1 MNDIIQDAE
10 NYISD
15 LYKKKMS
22 KELTFHNLKHIKRTV
37 NAANLLAENSGLSQH
52 EKEILNIAAWFHD
65 VGHIQVY
72 EDHEEKSAQMAKQF
86 LQENNYP
93 SDKIDKILG
102 CIRATRL
109 AAEPTN
115 FLEKIM
121 QDADII
127 HLGKKNY
134 FKRNKE
140 LRKEWHDVL
149 GEEYSDEKWIE
160 NNIKFFQ
167 EHEFQTE
174 YARSKFNQQ
183 RLINLAALQEK
194 LDRKN
199 KSTGEIMKSE
209 SIPDQLAKKVKAV
222 KTPDR
227 GVETMFRL
235 TSKNH
240 FTLSSIADSKASTL
254 ISISALII
262 SIILSVLVGK
272 LTEEPNLILPTVF
285 ILITLLGTIVFAV
298 LSTRPKVTSFRLT
311 REDISQKK
319 GNLLFFGNFIN
330 MPVEE
335 YEWSMQEVMN
345 DRDYL
350 YNNIIRDIYYLG
362 VVLGKKYRY
371 LRIAYNVFMYGL
383 ILSVVT
389 YIIAFAL

>member
-37 NAANLLAENSGLSQH
+37 NAANLLAENSGLTQH
-52 EKEILNIAAWFHD
+52 EIEILNIAAWFHD

-115 FLEKIM
+115 LLEKIM
-121 QDADII
+121 RDADII
-127 HLGKKNY
+127 HLGKKSY

-140 LRKEWHDVL
+140 LRKEWHDLL

-199 KSTGEIMKSE
+199 KSMGEIMKSE

-272 LTEEPNLILPTVF
+272 LAEEPNLILPTVF

>member
-37 NAANLLAENSGLSQH
+37 NAANLLAENSGLTQH
-52 EKEILNIAAWFHD
+52 EIEILNIAAWFHD

-121 QDADII
+121 RDADII
-127 HLGKKNY
+127 HLGKKSY

-174 YARSKFNQQ
+174 YALSKFNQQ

-311 REDISQKK
+311 REDISEKK

>member
-1 MNDIIQDAE
+1 
-10 NYISD
+10 
-15 LYKKKMS
+15 
-22 KELTFHNLKHIKRTV
+22 V
-37 NAANLLAENSGLSQH
+37 
-52 EKEILNIAAWFHD
+52 
-65 VGHIQVY
+65 
-72 EDHEEKSAQMAKQF
+72 
-86 LQENNYP
+86 
-93 SDKIDKILG
+93 
-102 CIRATRL
+102 
-109 AAEPTN
+109 
-115 FLEKIM
+115 
-121 QDADII
+121 
-127 HLGKKNY
+127 
-134 FKRNKE
+134 
-140 LRKEWHDVL
+140 
-149 GEEYSDEKWIE
+149 IE

-174 YARSKFNQQ
+174 YVRSKFNQQ

-311 REDISQKK
+311 REDISEKK